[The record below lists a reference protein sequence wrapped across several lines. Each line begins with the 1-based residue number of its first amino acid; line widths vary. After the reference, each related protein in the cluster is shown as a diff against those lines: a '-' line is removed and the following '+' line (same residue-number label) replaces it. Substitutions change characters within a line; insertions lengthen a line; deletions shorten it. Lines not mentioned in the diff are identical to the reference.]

1 MKLPFSLLVLTAARL
16 FAADPN
22 DTLYKNF
29 IRQDQLSTG
38 VSYDAIVASKGQA
51 PSNNKI
57 EEKGALFTLW
67 TIDQK
72 TAKDYLLDE
81 KIVGAYLPAA
91 EIKITSRDTYA
102 VTPRTRVDQ
111 PFTVTTTVSGLLT
124 GDKLPLAAKQ
134 ALFEQHVA
142 AYPKE
147 NPVLD
152 PTLVL
157 ATLPTY
163 QENLTE
169 NKTTSYT
176 YYSSIK
182 NSDPTKASG
191 EEHFAVFSL
200 PDGDIEKAK
209 IASAHIQVWPVASA
223 TMEGATNGQ
232 VFKFEAPTITL
243 TLSDLYPRSDTYL
256 MIYKG
261 TSVDG
266 LNGTVLLAY
275 PVDGPVCVSKEFKV
289 KEEIMK
295 AFAAGGDG
303 TYTIAPISLS
313 YCNGKVPVIEQIGPH
328 LQIGNDRTLKVNALQ
343 ATLSN

>member
-16 FAADPN
+16 LAAEPN

-29 IRQDQLSTG
+29 IRQEQLSTG
-38 VSYDAIVASKGQA
+38 VTYDAIVASKGTA
-51 PSNNKI
+51 PSNNTI

-67 TIDQK
+67 TINQE
-72 TAKDYLLDE
+72 TAKDYLLDQQ
-81 KIVGAYLPAA
+81 IVGAYLPAA
-91 EIKITSRDTYA
+91 EIKITSQDTYA
-102 VTPRTRVDQ
+102 VTPRTRVDK
-111 PFTVTTTVSGLLT
+111 PFTVNVTVSRLLT

-134 ALFEQHVA
+134 ALFEQHVV

-157 ATLPTY
+157 ATLPTFK
-163 QENLTE
+163 EDLTE

-223 TMEGATNGQ
+223 KMEGITEGQ

-243 TLSDLYPRSDTYL
+243 TVSDLYPRSDTYL

-266 LNGTVLLAY
+266 LNGTKLLAY
-275 PVDGPVCVSKEFKV
+275 PVDGPDTVSKEFKV

-313 YCNGKVPVIEQIGPH
+313 YCNGKVAIMEQLAPEIH
-328 LQIGNDRTLKVNALQ
+328 CENDSTLHVNALQ